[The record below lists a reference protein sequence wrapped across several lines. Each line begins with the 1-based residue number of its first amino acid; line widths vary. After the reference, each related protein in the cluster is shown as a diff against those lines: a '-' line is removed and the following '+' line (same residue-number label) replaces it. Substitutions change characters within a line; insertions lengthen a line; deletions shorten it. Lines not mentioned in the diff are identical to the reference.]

1 MQIKFVFHI
10 VGIVV
15 FGSAIASLLPMLV
28 DLLAGNSDW
37 KSFAGSAI
45 FMGFVSVAVI
55 FATWSER
62 SANMSLRTAFL
73 LTGLCWLVFPL
84 FAALP
89 FLGLGHGYADAV
101 FEATSGLTTTGS
113 TVFTGLDR
121 LPPGILLWRALLQWI
136 GGIGILVMAV
146 VLLPFMR
153 IGGAQLFRS
162 ESSDTSDK
170 AESRWSVLMVD
181 ILLIYLGLT
190 ALCTL
195 AYWALGM
202 TGFDAVCHAM
212 ATISTGGFSTHDASF
227 GYFEGAAMQ
236 WTGTVFMLSGAVPF
250 FLYIKVARGHRRALF
265 RDSQVRAMVGF
276 LCAVSLAAGLWLHLR
291 SEATL
296 FEAMTLTFFN
306 VTSIVTTT
314 GFASVDYTKW
324 GAGAI
329 GLFLVLTFVG
339 GCSGS
344 TAGGIKIY
352 RFQVL
357 LQVIKAH
364 VKRLTS
370 PHRVVSTSF
379 NGRPLPEE
387 AAFGVLAFLALFVAT
402 IAISTVALTFFGLD
416 FDTAYSASVTAITNV
431 GPGLGPVVGPSGSF
445 ASLPDSAKILLSFVM
460 ILGRLEIFTILVAF
474 DRDFWKA

>member
-15 FGSAIASLLPMLV
+15 FGSALGALLPMLV
-28 DLLAGNSDW
+28 DLLAGNPDW
-37 KSFAGSAI
+37 KVFAGSAA
-45 FMGFVSVAVI
+45 FMGFVSVSVI
-55 FATWSER
+55 LATWSER
-62 SANMSLRTAFL
+62 STDMSLRTAFL
-73 LTGLCWLVFPL
+73 LTGLCWLVLPL
-84 FAALP
+84 FTALP

-113 TVFTGLDR
+113 TVFTGLDE
-121 LPPGILLWRALLQWI
+121 LPPGILLWRSLLQWI

-170 AESRWSVLMVD
+170 VESRWSVMMVD
-181 ILLIYLGLT
+181 ILLIYLCLT
-190 ALCTL
+190 ALCT
-195 AYWALGM
+195 ATFWALGM

-236 WTGTVFMLSGAVPF
+236 WAGTIFMLSGAVPF
-250 FLYIKVARGHRRALF
+250 FLYIKVARGNRLAMF
-265 RDSQVRAMVGF
+265 RDSQVTTLVGF
-276 LCAVSLAAGLWLHLR
+276 LCIVSLAAGIWLHQR
-291 SEATL
+291 SEASL
-296 FEAMTLTFFN
+296 FEAITLTFFN

-314 GFASVDYTKW
+314 GFASDDYTTW

-344 TAGGIKIY
+344 TSGGIKIY

-370 PHRVVSTSF
+370 PHRVVPTSF

-402 IAISTVALTFFGLD
+402 IAISTVALTFLGLD
-416 FDTAYSASVTAITNV
+416 LDTSYSASVTAITNV
-431 GPGLGPVVGPSGSF
+431 GPGLGSVVGPSGTF
-445 ASLPDSAKILLSFVM
+445 ESLPDSAKILLSFIM
-460 ILGRLEIFTILVAF
+460 ILGRLEIFTVLVAF
-474 DRDFWKA
+474 DRDFWKT